1 MMIEKVFLH
10 TSQFG
15 RHGSPARDCV
25 RFVFRCAVTL
35 MHYNLVICGSD
46 LCCEAVQFSTSV
58 RYVSLCE
65 TGLDKAQPSIRLYEL
80 SIPGLGEG
88 IELPSTILNSLQSHT

>member
-1 MMIEKVFLH
+1 MAAQHETVLDLIF
-10 TSQFG
+10 
-15 RHGSPARDCV
+15 
-25 RFVFRCAVTL
+25 FVMLWVLCITIQLYV
-35 MHYNLVICGSD
+35 LVIGFCD
-46 LCCEAVQFSTSV
+46 AVQFSTSV